1 MNEQLA
7 DQDSTEGFSN
17 HNGAGLMFPIVQ
29 WILVLDQNTQTVRKG
44 RKKKKKGKSFSK
56 RSHAIHFVYLYDDIL
71 MAHGHVIDDAN
82 FGRIT
87 GGIIVVY
94 ISLCLTLVHVP
105 FML

>member
-1 MNEQLA
+1 MN
-7 DQDSTEGFSN
+7 SSFGPKHT
-17 HNGAGLMFPIVQ
+17 NGEE
-29 WILVLDQNTQTVRKG
+29 RE
-44 RKKKKKGKSFSK
+44 KKKKKGKSFSK